1 MRKRNIWVFSVVC
14 LSLCA
19 VLVLA
24 SCGKKASPVPIRVA
38 KAGIIADLKAE
49 EKDGVIFLSFTP
61 PAQMEPKK
69 KSGEQDV
76 KISSFRVF
84 KGCGNCVA
92 DLQPLKTIVLAEKK
106 GYTIAGGRLYI
117 YDDDVTDGSEY
128 AYRVYP
134 VTEKGTQGE
143 ASNTANITWRQPP
156 GPPGP
161 VKVEEGDA
169 RVELSW
175 TKQEGYLYNIYRWD
189 NGLYPVL
196 PLNPRPIPTPLYMD
210 AGLTNGQTYLYE
222 VRQVKASAPGV
233 EGEGTKVSATPKDKT
248 PPAAPMLVKAVKK
261 GNAIALTW
269 EANTEKDLAGY
280 NVYRITGSKPVKVN
294 TTVIKENKFTDTGA
308 PDHRFIAYHVTAVD
322 TAGNESS
329 PSQEAIITLKE

>member
-1 MRKRNIWVFSVVC
+1 MRKRNTWAFNVIC
-14 LSLCA
+14 LSVFA
-19 VLVLA
+19 VLVLV

-38 KAGIIADLKAE
+38 KAGIIGDLKAE

-61 PAQMEPKK
+61 PVQIEPVK
-69 KSGEQDV
+69 KSGERDV
-76 KISSFRVF
+76 KIAAFRVV
-84 KGCGNCVA
+84 KGCGNCLA
-92 DLQPLKTIVLAEKK
+92 DLQPLRTIVLNEKK

-117 YDDDVTDGSEY
+117 YDDDVTDRGEY

-143 ASNTANITWRQPP
+143 GSNTANITWRQPP

-161 VKVEEGDA
+161 VKVAESDS

-175 TKQEGYLYNIYRWD
+175 TKQEGYLYNIYRYD
-189 NGLYPVL
+189 NDLYPVV

-222 VRQVKASAPGV
+222 VRQVKESAQGV
-233 EGEGTKVSATPKDKT
+233 EGEGVKASATPKDTT
-248 PPAAPMLVKAVKK
+248 PPAPPMLVKAVKK
-261 GNAIALTW
+261 GNAIELTW

-280 NVYRITGSKPVKVN
+280 NVYRIMGSKPEKINTAPVKE
-294 TTVIKENKFTDTGA
+294 TKYTDTHA
-308 PDHRFIAYHVTAVD
+308 PDFRFIAYHVTAVD
-322 TAGNESS
+322 TAGNESN
-329 PSQEAIITLKE
+329 PSQEAIIMLKE